1 MPPFLLF
8 TQVFHELARHLQT
21 RRLIAG
27 DTLSLDQDKSFYCVV
42 EGTVQVFAQTGH
54 APEVRQSTWDNEDMN
69 GYQLLNEVGSGG
81 TLSSLFTI
89 LSLFTEEVQMS
100 WQDESPDISSDDMP
114 AFAGGRPMPKNRM
127 RANSDVSQFDLES
140 TTFPRRTA
148 RRSSV
153 SSTASTVHGQGHKSS
168 RAPSSIN
175 SGYSTPAI
183 PTPPI
188 HQPRFVRPTQD
199 HEGVVARA
207 TVDTTLAVI
216 PAEAFRRLT
225 KKFPKATGHIV
236 QGLNSPFTLFYKL
249 H

>member
-1 MPPFLLF
+1 
-8 TQVFHELARHLQT
+8 LARHLQT

-54 APEVRQSTWDNEDMN
+54 SPEVRQSTWDNEDMN

-89 LSLFTEEVQMS
+89 LSLFTEDVQMS
-100 WQDESPDISSDDMP
+100 WQDESPDVSSDDMP
-114 AFAGGRPMPKNRM
+114 AFTGGHSVPKNRM
-127 RANSDVSQFDLES
+127 RRANSDVSQFDLGSAE
-140 TTFPRRTA
+140 FAKQTA

-153 SSTASTVHGQGHKSS
+153 SSTTSTIHGGHKSS
-168 RAPSSIN
+168 RTPSSTN
-175 SGYSTPAI
+175 SGYSTPAT

-188 HQPRFVRPTQD
+188 HHPRFVRPTQ
-199 HEGVVARA
+199 EYKGVVARA

-236 QGLNSPFTLFYKL
+236 QGLNHPFTFIL
-249 H
+249 